1 MTRIY
6 RLTREGKK
14 LVRVPGPEREPIL
27 DHLYEFR
34 TASLDELLAL
44 DKEARDKLRLF
55 IGKGIVEEFN

>member
-55 IGKGIVEEFN
+55 ISKGLVEEFN

>member
-34 TASLDELLAL
+34 TASFDELLAL

-55 IGKGIVEEFN
+55 ISKGLVEEFN

>member
-1 MTRIY
+1 MIRIY

-34 TASLDELLAL
+34 TASFDELLAL

-55 IGKGIVEEFN
+55 ISKGLVEEFN